1 VLVGTAVEDP
11 GYGLYSYMLLG
22 SAGGSRERYVA
33 LAAAWASTLQDVGEF
48 VANAI
53 PRSRLNVTYLLEE
66 VIAPTPLA
74 AEWLVDHYNYTRAR
88 IFLDKFPG
96 SRLGDGPYIVS
107 VPTPLSTA
115 SRVSGDFLFQD
126 LSTVPPSLIGPWVKE
141 FVAQAAQENYWQP
154 QAMDQ
159 MVLKLR
165 TDIGI
170 AALALPDVKKA
181 ASEWNSILATVIV
194 HKKEN

>member
-1 VLVGTAVEDP
+1 
-11 GYGLYSYMLLG
+11 MLLG
-22 SAGGSRERYVA
+22 SPGGPRDRYLA
-33 LAAAWASTLQDVGEF
+33 LAAAWATTLQDVGEF
-48 VANAI
+48 AANGV

-66 VIAPTPLA
+66 SVAPTPLVP
-74 AEWLVDHYNYTRAR
+74 EWLVDHYNYTRAR

-107 VPTPLSTA
+107 VRMPLSTT
-115 SRVSGDFLFQD
+115 SRVPGDFLFQD
-126 LSTVPPSLIGPWVKE
+126 LSSVPPSLIGPWVKE
-141 FVAQAAQENYWQP
+141 FIAQAAQENYSQP

-165 TDIGI
+165 TDIGV

-181 ASEWNSILATVIV
+181 AGEWNSILATIIV
-194 HKKEN
+194 HKQEN